1 MRLAFM
7 GTPEFALPTL
17 QALAASSHEL
27 RVVYTQAPKPA
38 GRGKRLR
45 PSPVHDFAEKH
56 GIEVRTP
63 KSVRKTEVIDDFCAL
78 SLDACV
84 VVAYGLILPSR
95 VLAHPK
101 LGCINVHASLLPRWR
116 GAAPLNRAIM
126 AGDTE
131 TGVSIMKMEK
141 GLDTGP
147 VLLVDRMPIPPET
160 TAEVLH
166 DQLAEMGSK
175 LLLQALQGLEDGT
188 LSATA
193 QSEEGATY
201 ADKIDKAE
209 GVINWN
215 EPADS
220 VDCLIRGLSPFPGAW
235 FTIDGIRFK
244 ALNSRVGASDQA
256 AAPGTLLSSDLTIA
270 CGKGTVQIL
279 ELQRAGKGPM
289 AAADFLRGFPLAAGL
304 VAG

>member
-27 RVVYTQAPKPA
+27 RAVYTQAPKPA

-45 PSPVHDFAEKH
+45 RSPVHDFAEKH

-63 KSVRKTEVIDDFCAL
+63 KSLRRTEVIDEFCAL
-78 SLDACV
+78 NLDACV
-84 VVAYGLILPSR
+84 VVAYGLILPRR
-95 VLAHPK
+95 VLAHPE

-147 VLLVDRMPIPPET
+147 VLLMDRVPITPET

-166 DQLAEMGSK
+166 DQLAELGSK

-193 QSEEGATY
+193 QSDEGASY

-244 ALNSRVGASDQA
+244 ALNSRVGASDQV

-270 CGKGTVQIL
+270 CGKGSVQIL

-289 AAADFLRGFPLAAGL
+289 ATADFLRGFPLAAGL
-304 VAG
+304 VAV